1 MHRCPVLGNTAK
13 QPSPQ
18 TETQWETN
26 EWFTAAAPWMKT
38 FLEGFGET
46 IPIAIGLASG
56 TPVRSVEGP
65 VRAVGSWG
73 ILKHKIPRA
82 LRSRLTGYS
91 PGPGSL
97 VGFGFHE
104 NHQPGEIACFSCLAV
119 AHGIEYIATGCNR
132 TMKCHIFYK
141 SRGVTCG
148 SNVQPS
154 PDGMNIGS
162 CGTKV
167 SSKPAIPT
175 TANAG
180 AVLASWSTLY
190 GLVLDLAG
198 RSFKGDF

>member
-1 MHRCPVLGNTAK
+1 
-13 QPSPQ
+13 
-18 TETQWETN
+18 
-26 EWFTAAAPWMKT
+26 
-38 FLEGFGET
+38 
-46 IPIAIGLASG
+46 
-56 TPVRSVEGP
+56 
-65 VRAVGSWG
+65 
-73 ILKHKIPRA
+73 
-82 LRSRLTGYS
+82 
-91 PGPGSL
+91 
-97 VGFGFHE
+97 
-104 NHQPGEIACFSCLAV
+104 
-119 AHGIEYIATGCNR
+119 
-132 TMKCHIFYK
+132 MKCHIFYK

-198 RSFKGDF
+198 RSFKGDFWERHEKLAVRGHAAFNQLMTLWETGMLDSVHLAHISRSLKISLLHLPRIAHVPSPTTLNRQVTNRIWRGMCLQCHWGKITPENNPTLATVQKTTIICRYLDACVYAYIYIYIMQ